1 MSEAWTY
8 LLAFGVWP
16 GLLCAAPLGW
26 LELWFMRKLVARLQ
40 GRRGPPFFQPFFDF
54 AKLLGKEAVI
64 PRGVSR
70 SIFLALPV
78 VSLAAVTAALAIVP
92 MPGNPIPSLPGD
104 VVLLLYLL
112 EVPVLCEVLAGYV
125 SRSIYGQVAAMREAI
140 LSLAYNLPF
149 LVAIIAM
156 AQYAGSFQMRVLQ
169 EAPYSV
175 VHVVA
180 GLTFLLALPA
190 RMKLNPFSI
199 PNAEHEI
206 VADAHI
212 EYSGPPLALFKL
224 SHAIEVVLL
233 TELFAV
239 VFVPTT
245 PWPLV
250 NGVIILAVGFAL
262 LGLVTLVATAT
273 ARLRVT
279 QAFRFYWLWGGIASA
294 VTMAATL
301 VW

>member
-1 MSEAWTY
+1 MSELWKY

-40 GRRGPPFFQPFFDF
+40 GRQGPPFFQPFFDF
-54 AKLLGKEAVI
+54 MKLLGKETVI
-64 PRGVSR
+64 PRGVGR
-70 SIFLALPV
+70 GIFLALPI
-78 VSLAAVTAALAIVP
+78 VSLAAVMAALAIVP

-104 VVLLLYLL
+104 VVLLLYLM
-112 EVPVLCEVLAGYV
+112 EVPILCEVLAGYV
-125 SRSIYGQVAAMREAI
+125 SRSIYGQVAAMREAL

-156 AQYAGSFQMRVLQ
+156 AQHVGSFQMQALQ
-169 EAPYSV
+169 GAPFSV

-199 PNAEHEI
+199 ANAEHEI
-206 VADAHI
+206 IADSHI

-239 VFVPTT
+239 VFVPAT

-250 NGVIILAVGFAL
+250 SAVLYLAVGVAVL
-262 LGLVTLVATAT
+262 ALVTLLATST
-273 ARLRVT
+273 ARLRLT
-279 QAFRFYWLWGGIASA
+279 QAFRFYWLWGGLASVA
-294 VTMAATL
+294 TMAATL

>member
-1 MSEAWTY
+1 MNAVWSY
-8 LLAFGVWP
+8 LVAIAVWP
-16 GLLCAAPLGW
+16 GLLFAAPLGW

-54 AKLLGKEAVI
+54 MKLMGKETVI
-64 PRGVSR
+64 PRGVNR
-70 SIFLALPV
+70 GIFLALPV
-78 VSLAAVTAALAIVP
+78 VSVASVTAALAIVP
-92 MPGNPIPSLPGD
+92 LPGNPVPSLPGD
-104 VVLLLYLL
+104 VVLLLYLM

-156 AQYAGSFQMRVLQ
+156 AQMAGSFQMRALQ
-169 EAPYSV
+169 EVPYGP
-175 VHVVA
+175 VHLLA

-199 PNAEHEI
+199 ANAEHEI
-206 VADAHI
+206 IADSHI

-239 VFVPTT
+239 VFIPAT
-245 PWPLV
+245 PWPPVDLV
-250 NGVIILAVGFAL
+250 VYLVAGILV
-262 LGLVTLVATAT
+262 LGGVTLLATST
-273 ARLRVT
+273 ARLRLT
-279 QAFRFYWLWGGIASA
+279 QAFRFYWVWGGIASA
-294 VTMAATL
+294 ITMAATL
-301 VW
+301 VR

>member
-1 MSEAWTY
+1 MNAVWSY
-8 LLAFGVWP
+8 LVAFAVWP
-16 GLLCAAPLGW
+16 GLLFAAPLGW

-40 GRRGPPFFQPFFDF
+40 GRQGPPFFQPFFDVM
-54 AKLLGKEAVI
+54 KLLGKETVI

-70 SIFLALPV
+70 GIFLALPL

-92 MPGNPIPSLPGD
+92 LPGNPVPSLPGD
-104 VVLLLYLL
+104 VVLLLYLM

-156 AQYAGSFQMRVLQ
+156 AQMAGSFQMRALQ
-169 EAPYSV
+169 EVPYGP
-175 VHVVA
+175 VHLLAAV
-180 GLTFLLALPA
+180 TFLLALPA

-199 PNAEHEI
+199 ANAEHEI
-206 VADAHI
+206 IADSHI

-239 VFVPTT
+239 VFIPAT

-250 NGVIILAVGFAL
+250 NLVVYLVAGILV
-262 LGLVTLVATAT
+262 LGGVTLLATTT
-273 ARLRVT
+273 ARLRLT
-279 QAFRFYWLWGGIASA
+279 QAFRFYWVWGGLASA
-294 VTMAATL
+294 ITMAATL
-301 VW
+301 VR

>member
-1 MSEAWTY
+1 MSAVWSY
-8 LLAFGVWP
+8 LVAIAVWP
-16 GLLCAAPLGW
+16 GLLFAAPLGW

-40 GRRGPPFFQPFFDF
+40 GRQGPPFFQPFFDVM
-54 AKLLGKEAVI
+54 KLLGKETVI
-64 PRGVSR
+64 PKGVNRG
-70 SIFLALPV
+70 IFLALPL

-92 MPGNPIPSLPGD
+92 LPGNPVPSLPGD
-104 VVLLLYLL
+104 IVLLLYLM

-156 AQYAGSFQMRVLQ
+156 AQVAGSFQMRALQ
-169 EAPYSV
+169 EVPYGP
-175 VHVVA
+175 VHLLA
-180 GLTFLLALPA
+180 ALTFLLALPA

-199 PNAEHEI
+199 ANAEHEI
-206 VADAHI
+206 IADSHI

-239 VFVPTT
+239 VFIPAT
-245 PWPLV
+245 PWPPVNLV
-250 NGVIILAVGFAL
+250 VYLVAGILV
-262 LGLVTLVATAT
+262 LGGVTLLATAT
-273 ARLRVT
+273 ARLRLT
-279 QAFRFYWLWGGIASA
+279 QAFRFYWIWGGIASA
-294 VTMAATL
+294 ITMAATL
-301 VW
+301 VR

>member
-1 MSEAWTY
+1 MNAVWSY
-8 LLAFGVWP
+8 LVAIAVWP
-16 GLLCAAPLGW
+16 GLLFAAPLGW

-40 GRRGPPFFQPFFDF
+40 GRRGPPFFQPFFDVM
-54 AKLLGKEAVI
+54 KLLGKETVI

-70 SIFLALPV
+70 GIFLALPL
-78 VSLAAVTAALAIVP
+78 VSVAAVTAALAIVP
-92 MPGNPIPSLPGD
+92 LPGNPVPSLPGD
-104 VVLLLYLL
+104 VVLLLYLM

-156 AQYAGSFQMRVLQ
+156 AQVAGSFQMRALQ
-169 EAPYSV
+169 EVPYGP
-175 VHVVA
+175 VHLLA
-180 GLTFLLALPA
+180 ALTFLLALPA

-199 PNAEHEI
+199 ANAEHEI
-206 VADAHI
+206 IADSHI

-239 VFVPTT
+239 VFVPAT
-245 PWPLV
+245 PWPLASLV
-250 NGVIILAVGFAL
+250 VWLVAGILV
-262 LGLVTLVATAT
+262 LGGVTLLATAT
-273 ARLRVT
+273 ARLRLT
-279 QAFRFYWLWGGIASA
+279 QAFRFYWVWGGLASA
-294 VTMAATL
+294 ITMAATL
-301 VW
+301 VR

>member
-1 MSEAWTY
+1 MNAVWSY
-8 LLAFGVWP
+8 LVAIAVWP
-16 GLLCAAPLGW
+16 GLLFAAPLGW

-40 GRRGPPFFQPFFDF
+40 GRRGPPFFQPFFDVM
-54 AKLLGKEAVI
+54 KLLGKETVI

-70 SIFLALPV
+70 GIFLALPL

-92 MPGNPIPSLPGD
+92 LPGNPVPSLPGD
-104 VVLLLYLL
+104 VVLLLYLM

-156 AQYAGSFQMRVLQ
+156 AQMAGSFQMRALQ
-169 EAPYSV
+169 EVPYGP
-175 VHVVA
+175 VHLLAAV
-180 GLTFLLALPA
+180 TFLLALPA

-199 PNAEHEI
+199 ANAEHEI
-206 VADAHI
+206 IADSHI

-239 VFVPTT
+239 VFIPAT

-250 NGVIILAVGFAL
+250 SLVVYLVAGILV
-262 LGLVTLVATAT
+262 LGGVTLVATTT
-273 ARLRVT
+273 ARLRLT
-279 QAFRFYWLWGGIASA
+279 QAFRFYWVWGGLASA
-294 VTMAATL
+294 ITMAATL
-301 VW
+301 VR